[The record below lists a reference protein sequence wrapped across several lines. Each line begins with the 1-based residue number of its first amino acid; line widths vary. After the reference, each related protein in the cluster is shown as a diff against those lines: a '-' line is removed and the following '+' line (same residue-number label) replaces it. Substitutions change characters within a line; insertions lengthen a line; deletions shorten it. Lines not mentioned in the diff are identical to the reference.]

1 MKLIMEN
8 WKRFLRESAMSGPG
22 PLAEPAYRVDE
33 YPEDEAP
40 DEDDDGA
47 LRPRERDRLRSD
59 VFKLIPTAIP
69 DEEVEVD
76 LDEGAGRLPRLSDVD
91 GDYFLSQMSPKAR
104 GALLKSVS
112 LATVY
117 GQGPQQRLQIS
128 NDPDKN
134 EEGLEFV
141 INRLDPAAE
150 KELKEIS
157 EKESLDARSIILV
170 LLSNENELS
179 RAMREFDLGEV
190 DPDAHEL

>member
-1 MKLIMEN
+1 MKLIMES
-8 WKRFLRESAMSGPG
+8 WKRFL
-22 PLAEPAYRVDE
+22 
-33 YPEDEAP
+33 
-40 DEDDDGA
+40 
-47 LRPRERDRLRSD
+47 
-59 VFKLIPTAIP
+59 K
-69 DEEVEVD
+69 
-76 LDEGAGRLPRLSDVD
+76 EGAGRLPRLSDVD

-112 LATVY
+112 LATAY

-134 EEGLEFV
+134 EEGLEFA
-141 INRLDPAAE
+141 INRLEKTHPAAI